1 MVIKSGA
8 SSVARKLE
16 YLLMSTDAS
25 WDAIVIGSG
34 LGGLTTVADI
44 ASRGKRVFVLE
55 RHASFGGA
63 ATVYRHGA
71 LSIEG
76 SLHEIDGDT
85 VCGAHGPIA
94 RLGLT
99 GSVAPIATDI
109 FYEARGAML
118 PTVRVPHGLDAAHEA
133 LARAMPRSRRA
144 LKKFFNE
151 AKRLHRSFHDL
162 EELGARG
169 PVVLAGLILSGRLF
183 ALLMDSRR
191 TLHQKLA
198 AIFGDDETPKFVLGA
213 PIAYFDDDPRKL
225 SCLLYLGVW
234 TRYVEAGSYYF
245 KGGSGALAAALVKQ
259 IQDRGGA
266 VQSSSKV
273 ESIVVDGKQ
282 GATGVTYADSAGS
295 LHEASAPIVLG
306 NASPSA
312 ITEMLPP
319 GARYVFAKQYERF
332 EPSISLFTVS
342 LGLTRPPADFGV
354 SAYSTFVYPE
364 SMIRF
369 ADFAK
374 AAAVFGAAPAH
385 RVPPYV
391 LADYDRLASGL
402 RSTGDLHSLSITGVD
417 RLAWWQRLGEGAER
431 TRREQWIDALVA
443 DVDRR
448 YPGLQSAVAQ
458 REIATSRTMHTWL
471 GTPAGEV
478 YGFRPTPSRLFSR
491 SPTAATP
498 IRGLWLSSA
507 YTMSGGYAG
516 AMQGGLM
523 AADAALKQL
532 RSRRVSSRPS

>member
-1 MVIKSGA
+1 
-8 SSVARKLE
+8 
-16 YLLMSTDAS
+16 MSNDPS

-34 LGGLTTVADI
+34 LGGLTAAAAI
-44 ASRGKRVFVLE
+44 ANCGKRVLVLE

-85 VCGAHGPIA
+85 VYGAHGPIA

-99 GSVAPIATDI
+99 ASVEPIATDI

-133 LARAMPRSRRA
+133 LARAMPQSRRA
-144 LKKFFNE
+144 LKKFFKE
-151 AKRLHRSFHDL
+151 ANRLHQSFHDL
-162 EELGARG
+162 EEMGARG

-183 ALLMDSRR
+183 ELLMDSRR
-191 TLHQKLA
+191 TLHQRLE
-198 AIFGDDETPKFVLGA
+198 AIFGDDEIPKFVLGA

-225 SCLLYLGVW
+225 SCLLYLGIW

-245 KGGSGALAAALVKQ
+245 KGGSSALTAALVKH
-259 IQDRGGA
+259 IHDRGGA
-266 VQSSSKV
+266 VRSSSKV
-273 ESIVVDGKQ
+273 ESIMVDGTQKVT
-282 GATGVTYADSAGS
+282 GATYADSAGA
-295 LHEASAPIVLG
+295 LHEAHAPIVLG

-312 ITEMLPP
+312 ITQMLPA
-319 GARYVFAKQYERF
+319 GARSIFAKQYERF

-342 LGLTRPPADFGV
+342 LGLTRRAADFGV
-354 SAYSTFVYPE
+354 SAYSTFVYPD
-364 SMIRF
+364 SMTRF

-385 RVPPYV
+385 QIPPYM
-391 LADYDRLASGL
+391 LADYGRLATGL
-402 RSTGDLHSLSITGVD
+402 RNAGDLHSLSICGVD
-417 RLAWWQRLGEGAER
+417 RLAWWQGLDEATER

-443 DVDRR
+443 DVERR
-448 YPGLQSAVAQ
+448 YPGLGSAVAQ
-458 REIATSRTMHTWL
+458 REIATSRTAHKWL
-471 GTPAGEV
+471 GTPFGEV

-491 SPTAATP
+491 APTAATP

-507 YTMSGGYAG
+507 YTVSGGYAG

-523 AADAALKQL
+523 AADAAMKQL
-532 RSRRVSSRPS
+532 RSGRFPARTS

>member
-1 MVIKSGA
+1 M
-8 SSVARKLE
+8 SSDL
-16 YLLMSTDAS
+16 S

-34 LGGLTTVADI
+34 LGGLTAAAAI
-44 ASRGKRVFVLE
+44 ANRCKRVLVLE

-85 VCGAHGPIA
+85 VCGTHGPIA

-99 GSVAPIATDI
+99 GSVEPIATDI

-118 PTVRVPHGLDAAHEA
+118 PTVCVPHGLDAAYEA
-133 LARAMPRSRRA
+133 LACAMPQSRRA
-144 LKKFFNE
+144 LKIFFKE
-151 AKRLHRSFHDL
+151 ANRLHRSFHDL

-183 ALLMDSRR
+183 ELLMDSRR
-191 TLHQKLA
+191 TLHQRLE
-198 AIFGDDETPKFVLGA
+198 AIFGGDEIPKFVLGA

-245 KGGSGALAAALVKQ
+245 KGGSSALIAALVKH
-259 IQDRGGA
+259 IHDRGGA

-273 ESIVVDGKQ
+273 ESIVVDGTQ
-282 GATGVTYADSAGS
+282 SATGVTYADSAGT
-295 LHEASAPIVLG
+295 LHVERAPIVLG
-306 NASPSA
+306 NASPLA
-312 ITEMLPP
+312 ITEMLPA
-319 GARYVFAKQYERF
+319 GARSNFAKQYERF

-342 LGLTRPPADFGV
+342 LGLTRPAADFGV
-354 SAYSTFVYPE
+354 SAYSTFVYPD
-364 SMIRF
+364 SMARF

-374 AAAVFGAAPAH
+374 AAAIFGAAPAH
-385 RVPPYV
+385 QVPPYV
-391 LADYDRLASGL
+391 LADYGRLATGL
-402 RSTGDLHSLSITGVD
+402 RNAGDLHSLSITGVD
-417 RLAWWQRLGEGAER
+417 RLAWWQGLDEATER

-448 YPGLQSAVAQ
+448 YPGLKSAVAQ
-458 REIATSRTMHTWL
+458 REIATSRTMHKWL
-471 GTPAGEV
+471 GTPVGEV

-491 SPTAATP
+491 PLTAATP

-507 YTMSGGYAG
+507 YTVSGGYAG

-523 AADAALKQL
+523 AADAAMKHL
-532 RSRRVSSRPS
+532 RSGRFLARAS

>member
-1 MVIKSGA
+1 VCA
-8 SSVARKLE
+8 QE
-16 YLLMSTDAS
+16 YLLMSNDLS

-34 LGGLTTVADI
+34 LGGLAAAAAI
-44 ASRGKRVFVLE
+44 ANRGKRVLVLE

-85 VCGAHGPIA
+85 VYGAHGPIA

-99 GSVAPIATDI
+99 GSVEPVATDI

-133 LARAMPRSRRA
+133 LAQAMPRSRRA
-144 LKKFFNE
+144 LKKFFKE
-151 AKRLHRSFHDL
+151 ANRLHRSFHDL

-169 PVVLAGLILSGRLF
+169 PVVMAGLILSGRLF
-183 ALLMDSRR
+183 ELLMDSRR

-198 AIFGDDETPKFVLGA
+198 AIFGDDEIPKFVLGA
-213 PIAYFDDDPRKL
+213 PLAYFDDDPRKL

-234 TRYVEAGSYYF
+234 ARYVEAGSYYF
-245 KGGSGALAAALVKQ
+245 KGGSRALAAALVMH
-259 IQDRGGA
+259 IHDRAGA

-273 ESIVVDGKQ
+273 ESIVLDGTRS
-282 GATGVTYADSAGS
+282 ATGVTYTDAAGT
-295 LHEASAPIVLG
+295 LHEARAPIVFG
-306 NASPSA
+306 NAAPAA
-312 ITEMLPP
+312 IAKMLPP
-319 GARYVFAKQYERF
+319 AARSIFARQYERF
-332 EPSISLFTVS
+332 EPSISLFSVS
-342 LGLTRPPADFGV
+342 LGLTRPAADFGV
-354 SAYSTFVYPE
+354 SAYSTFIYPD
-364 SMIRF
+364 SMARF

-374 AAAVFGAAPAH
+374 AAAVFGAAPAQ

-391 LADYDRLASGL
+391 LADYGRLATGL
-402 RSTGDLHSLSITGVD
+402 RNAGDLHALSITGVD
-417 RLAWWQRLGEGAER
+417 RLAWWQGLDAAAER
-431 TRREQWIDALVA
+431 TRREQWIDALLV

-448 YPGLQSAVAQ
+448 YPGLRSAVAQ
-458 REIATSRTMHTWL
+458 REVATSRTMHNWL
-471 GTPAGEV
+471 GTPVGEV

-491 SPTAATP
+491 PPTATTP

-507 YTMSGGYAG
+507 FTVSGGYAG

-523 AADAALKQL
+523 AADAAMRQL
-532 RSRRVSSRPS
+532 RKGPRARAS